1 VGADEHHTSPADA
14 DLPNRCRDPRHVV
27 LAPVEIEW
35 GSRTLSAQ
43 VTDISLSGMFLA
55 MNNPLW
61 VNAMFTAVVHFPEPL
76 RVDCVVRRVVP
87 GVGMGVQF
95 LRLSPEVQARLMAIL
110 PSLPRK

>member
-1 VGADEHHTSPADA
+1 MGADEHHSSPDDT
-14 DLPNRCRDPRHVV
+14 DLPNRRRDPRHVV

-43 VTDISLSGMFLA
+43 VTDISLSGMFLE

-95 LRLSPEVQARLMAIL
+95 LRLSPEVQARLMVIL
-110 PSLPRK
+110 QSLPRK